1 MPLTITIEQK
11 EYEEEEKLPS
21 AKDLA
26 MKRKAMKMMAKKHGK
41 KSPSKMDMP
50 KEEYEDEDD

>member
-26 MKRKAMKMMAKKHGK
+26 LKRKAMKMMAKAHGK
-41 KSPSKMDMP
+41 KKPGKMDMP
-50 KEEYEDEDD
+50 EDEYEDEDD